1 MDKEVKGIRDSL
13 IRMAWYM
20 RGGMTIGDLYEST
33 SAERELINSLIK
45 DNLKTTKDSGLP
57 FF

>member
-33 SAERELINSLIK
+33 SSERELINSLIK
-45 DNLKTTKDSGLP
+45 DNLKTTTDS
-57 FF
+57 